1 MLDFFQFTRKLL
13 ACLGA
18 VLYLRPREGGRC
30 RGNSFKIIENG
41 GGYFFLSCSRS
52 WGGRK
57 LFIINSVKSPLL
69 GKHHISLQ
77 LLVFKNNFL

>member
-18 VLYLRPREGGRC
+18 VLYLRPREVGRC

-41 GGYFFLSCSRS
+41 GGVTFFKAAAEVGGLEKYLS
-52 WGGRK
+52 
-57 LFIINSVKSPLL
+57 LTV
-69 GKHHISLQ
+69 
-77 LLVFKNNFL
+77 

>member
-1 MLDFFQFTRKLL
+1 MLDFFQFTRKTL

-41 GGYFFLSCSRS
+41 GGLLFLSCSRS
-52 WGGRK
+52 WGGVEK
-57 LFIINSVKSPLL
+57 YL
-69 GKHHISLQ
+69 SLT
-77 LLVFKNNFL
+77 V

>member
-1 MLDFFQFTRKLL
+1 MLDFFQFTRKTL

-41 GGYFFLSCSRS
+41 GGATFFKLQQKL
-52 WGGRK
+52 GG
-57 LFIINSVKSPLL
+57 
-69 GKHHISLQ
+69 G
-77 LLVFKNNFL
+77 